1 MIVVVGSPEGRR
13 SEHGIE
19 AGGTAATVARVAA
32 AAGADVQL
40 VGKVGEGAAGDAVL
54 LSLAQARVG
63 HVAVLRDASRETP
76 ITSSAPDADAVLDPI
91 EVTGEADGDAASAVA
106 VAVAEAAS
114 GSSEVAPEPSLDSGD
129 LELALRY
136 LPDYRVLVVT
146 ETLGEPALAT
156 VSAAAR
162 WAGAQ
167 LIVVVP
173 SGTSGRGMPD
183 DATVLE
189 SPQADPD
196 GAFAAVVGAYAT
208 ALDRGAT
215 PAEAFAS
222 ASVGSGWSAVV
233 D

>member
-1 MIVVVGSPEGRR
+1 VIVVIGSPAGRQT
-13 SEHGIE
+13 EHGIE
-19 AGGTAATVARVAA
+19 AGGMAATVGRVAA

-76 ITSSAPDADAVLDPI
+76 ITASAPDADAVLDPI
-91 EVTGEADGDAASAVA
+91 EVTAEADGDEASAVA
-106 VAVAEAAS
+106 VAVAQEAA
-114 GSSEVAPEPSLDSGD
+114 GSSLDSGD
-129 LELALRY
+129 LELALQY
-136 LPDYRVLVVT
+136 LPDYRVVIVT

-189 SPQADPD
+189 SPPADPD
-196 GAFAAVVGAYAT
+196 GAFAAVIGAYAT
-208 ALDRGAT
+208 ALDRGAS

-222 ASVGSGWSAVV
+222 ASVGTGWAAVV

>member
-1 MIVVVGSPEGRR
+1 VIVVIGSPVGRQT
-13 SEHGIE
+13 EHGIE

-32 AAGADVQL
+32 SAGADVQL

-76 ITSSAPDADAVLDPI
+76 ITASAPDADGVLDPI
-91 EVTGEADGDAASAVA
+91 EVTGEADGDGESAVA
-106 VAVAEAAS
+106 VAVAQEAA
-114 GSSEVAPEPSLDSGD
+114 GSSLDSGD

-136 LPDYRVLVVT
+136 LPDYRVVVVT

-173 SGTSGRGMPD
+173 SGTNGRGMPD

-189 SPQADPD
+189 SPPADPD
-196 GAFAAVVGAYAT
+196 GAFAAVIGAYAT
-208 ALDRGAT
+208 ALDRGAS
-215 PAEAFAS
+215 PAEAFAT
-222 ASVGSGWSAVV
+222 ASVGSGWAAVV